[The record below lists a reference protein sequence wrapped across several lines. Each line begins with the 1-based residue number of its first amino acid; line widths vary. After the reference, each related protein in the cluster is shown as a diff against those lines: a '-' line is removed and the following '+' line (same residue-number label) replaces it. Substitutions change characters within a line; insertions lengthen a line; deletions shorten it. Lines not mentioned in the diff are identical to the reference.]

1 MFSGILFFCCV
12 MMWGILAFISDES
25 KGKRGI
31 YLSIFLPEELREEDE
46 LKSMI
51 EEYREERKQWKIWF
65 FLTMFLVLIPT
76 DHISLPFSLMMIWY
90 IIAPVVYY
98 RIYAKYQG
106 KIKVFKSEQGY
117 ELTGDEC
124 AWRGGIFYYRPDSK
138 KVFVSQPGTMNS
150 TMNLATPVGK
160 WTMII
165 IGLITVL
172 SLGLSWGMI
181 LVDDWIPQKL
191 EVVGQEI
198 RIRGGSYSA
207 ELSFDEIES
216 IELLPKVESL
226 YKESGS
232 ATELYARG
240 NFRVKDYGHA
250 KVFLYRSC
258 DSCILIRTQGKPI
271 LYNEKSAEETQALYQ
286 QLKDQGL

>member
-1 MFSGILFFCCV
+1 MFSWILFSCCV
-12 MMWGILAFISDES
+12 MMWAILAFISDES

-31 YLSIFLPEELREEDE
+31 YLSIFLPEEIRDEDE
-46 LKSMI
+46 LKSLI
-51 EEYREERKQWKIWF
+51 EEYREERKRWKIWS

-76 DHISLPFSLMMIWY
+76 NYISIPFSLMMLWY
-90 IIAPVVYY
+90 IVAPVVYY
-98 RIYAKYQG
+98 RIYAKFQRQ
-106 KIKVFKSEQGY
+106 IKALKEAQGY
-117 ELTGDEC
+117 ELSGDEM

-165 IGLITVL
+165 AGLITL
-172 SLGLSWGMI
+172 ASLGFSWGLI

-191 EVVGQEI
+191 EVDGQEI
-198 RIRGGSYSA
+198 RIKGGSYSA
-207 ELSFDEIES
+207 KLLFEEIES

-232 ATELYARG
+232 ATDLYARG
-240 NFRVKDYGHA
+240 NFRVKDYGYV

-258 DSCILIRTQGKPI
+258 DSCILIRNQGKTI
-271 LYNEKSAEETQALYQ
+271 LYNEKTEEETQALYE
-286 QLKDQGL
+286 QLTNLGI